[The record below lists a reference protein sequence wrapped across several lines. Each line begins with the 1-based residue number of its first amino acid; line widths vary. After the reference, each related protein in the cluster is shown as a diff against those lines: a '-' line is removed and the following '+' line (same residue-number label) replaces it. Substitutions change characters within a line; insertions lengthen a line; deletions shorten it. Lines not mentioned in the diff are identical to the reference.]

1 MDLSKLEEIIEEIG
15 YKKYRINT
23 EEELLKKLQKPFKQ
37 ELKCVITV
45 FNRKTINYENIE
57 DIQQVTNSEVVIQ
70 CGFVSWSSWTFYKKE
85 DCFIIC
91 LLERE
96 D

>member
-37 ELKCVITV
+37 ELKCVD
-45 FNRKTINYENIE
+45 F
-57 DIQQVTNSEVVIQ
+57 
-70 CGFVSWSSWTFYKKE
+70 
-85 DCFIIC
+85 
-91 LLERE
+91 L
-96 D
+96 